1 MLETNNIFIQTKLEF
16 TNICTMNSAV
26 SVLTTMTESAK
37 RDYYCVT
44 NSQITLLVLIQ
55 DLNYLISNYMAKTG

>member
-1 MLETNNIFIQTKLEF
+1 MLEMNDIFIQTKLEF

-37 RDYYCVT
+37 RDYYCVN

-55 DLNYLISNYMAKTG
+55 DLNSLISNYIANSG